1 MNDKP
6 EVVVNLKDVDIVA
19 AVFRSMLSEKWISA
33 LVPESEIQRFAFN
46 VVRSLN
52 EAQADRK

>member
-6 EVVVNLKDVDIVA
+6 EVVVNLKKVDVVA
-19 AVFRSMLSEKWISA
+19 AVFRKWISA

-52 EAQADRK
+52 EAQAERK